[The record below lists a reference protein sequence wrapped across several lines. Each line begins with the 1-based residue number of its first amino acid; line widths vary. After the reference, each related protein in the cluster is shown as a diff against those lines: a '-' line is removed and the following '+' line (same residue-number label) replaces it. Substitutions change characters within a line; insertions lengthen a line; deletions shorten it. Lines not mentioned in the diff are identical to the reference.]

1 MQQPGRI
8 QSSQRTLRKTCTD
21 DLEKKHFVEDH
32 STAFTSFKNL
42 ALVSNILREFNQ
54 AKEPFEKAL
63 KIRKKTFG
71 EDLADVAT
79 RHDDLAILYNSLG
92 ESSQAKNR
100 LSKSTNDLQK
110 IFS

>member
-1 MQQPGRI
+1 M
-8 QSSQRTLRKTCTD
+8 
-21 DLEKKHFVEDH
+21 
-32 STAFTSFKNL
+32 
-42 ALVSNILREFNQ
+42 SNILREFNQ

-92 ESSQAKNR
+92 ESSQAKNC

-110 IFS
+110 IFC